1 VFNKKKFKNLIQKS
15 IGTRSKTQYAKE
27 SGVNRTYISK
37 IINQKLD
44 NPPSPAILR
53 KLANNSQGRIN
64 YKQLMEATGYL
75 QGINLQTNFNSNI
88 ALTKV
93 PIVKNIQKDIVAST
107 NIKDH
112 KIITTD
118 KSPTELFYF
127 EVTDNSMLNSDI
139 KIGSLVLIEQQTA
152 IEDSD
157 IAAITL
163 NSTGLITKVFFY
175 DHKIILLKD
184 DSDPKIINKSE
195 VELIGKCIQVTS
207 QL

>member
-1 VFNKKKFKNLIQKS
+1 
-15 IGTRSKTQYAKE
+15 
-27 SGVNRTYISK
+27 
-37 IINQKLD
+37 
-44 NPPSPAILR
+44 
-53 KLANNSQGRIN
+53 
-64 YKQLMEATGYL
+64 MEATGYL

>member
-1 VFNKKKFKNLIQKS
+1 MFNKLKFKNLVQKS
-15 IGTRSKTQYAKE
+15 IGTRSKTQYANE

-64 YKQLMEATGYL
+64 YKQLMEVTGYL

-118 KSPTELFYF
+118 KSPTDLFYF
-127 EVTDNSMLNSDI
+127 EMTDNSMLNSGI
-139 KIGSLVLIEQQTA
+139 TNGSLVLIEQQAT
-152 IEDSD
+152 IENSD

-163 NSTGLITKVFFY
+163 NYRGLIAKVFFY

-184 DSDPKIINKSE
+184 DSNPKIINKSE
-195 VELIGKCIQVTS
+195 IEFIGKCIQVTS